1 MLLPLT
7 YGGKGIHYDDVLPPH
22 CERYRI
28 PHTTLNTAILD
39 GLTILMQTA
48 QLPHSQITLTH
59 LLAETPQELEV
70 NGTKPAALLLFALKG
85 KLDIQ
90 VEGSTPVHLQ
100 HVHYNLFRIEKG
112 VAHISLPKG
121 KHILLTIAFDKQYLP
136 QFAANF
142 PHLQAFHN
150 APAHGW
156 QPLYTRHRT
165 IGLDMQRTIGSLR
178 HCAFEGAARDY
189 FLEAKVV
196 ELLMMAL
203 YEAAD
208 KVTPKQIMML
218 KKRDQEMLASAR
230 NLLLENIDEHISTLE
245 LARRIGMND
254 FKLKRGFKQLFGT
267 TIFEFVTAARMEEA
281 KRLLRETDLPIK
293 SIAAGA
299 GYKNMSN
306 FIAAF
311 KRRNGVP
318 PGDFKRKSYQNMV
331 LGV

>member
-7 YGGKGIHYDDVLPPH
+7 YGEQGVQFDNTLPPH

-28 PHTTLNTAILD
+28 AHTTLNATQAP

-59 LLAETPQELEV
+59 LLATDAVELPFQASKQCAV
-70 NGTKPAALLLFALKG
+70 MLFALKG
-85 KLDIQ
+85 KLDFQ
-90 VEGSTPVHLQ
+90 LDQGPAVHLQ
-100 HVHYNLFRIEKG
+100 HVHYNLFRMDKG
-112 VAHISLPKG
+112 AGRLLLPKG
-121 KHILLTIAFDKQYLP
+121 KHILLTIAFDRHYLP
-136 QFAANF
+136 QYSANF
-142 PHLQAFHN
+142 PQLRAFQD
-150 APAHGW
+150 ASATGW
-156 QPLYTRHRT
+156 FPLYARHRT
-165 IGLDMQRTIGSLR
+165 IALEMQRTIGSLR
-178 HCAFEGAARDY
+178 HCAFEGAARNY
-189 FLEAKVV
+189 FMEAKVV
-196 ELLMMAL
+196 ELLMTAL
-203 YEAAD
+203 YE
-208 KVTPKQIMML
+208 TPEHTAPRQVMML
-218 KKRDQEMLASAR
+218 KKRDQEMLASAK

-311 KRRNGVP
+311 KRRNGIP
-318 PGDFKRKSYQNMV
+318 PGDFKRKSYQSML
-331 LGV
+331 LGA

>member
-7 YGGKGIHYDDVLPPH
+7 YGVQGVQFDNVLPPH

-28 PHTTLNTAILD
+28 AHTTLNAARTP

-59 LLAETPQELEV
+59 LLADEPVELPFQASKQCAV
-70 NGTKPAALLLFALKG
+70 MLFALKG
-85 KLDIQ
+85 KLEFQLDQ
-90 VEGSTPVHLQ
+90 GPDVHLQ
-100 HVHYNLFRIEKG
+100 HVHYNLFCMERSSG
-112 VAHISLPKG
+112 HLLLPKG
-121 KHILLTIAFDKQYLP
+121 KHTLLTIAFDRHYLP
-136 QFAANF
+136 QYAANF
-142 PHLQAFHN
+142 PLLQAFQET
-150 APAHGW
+150 PSPGW
-156 QPLYTRHRT
+156 QPLYARHRT
-165 IGLDMQRTIGSLR
+165 IALDMQRTIGSLR

-196 ELLMMAL
+196 ELLMIAL
-203 YEAAD
+203 YE
-208 KVTPKQIMML
+208 TPENTAPRQLMML

-293 SIAAGA
+293 RIAAGA

-311 KRRNGVP
+311 KRRNGIP
-318 PGDFKRKSYQNMV
+318 PGDFKRKSYQMAM
-331 LGV
+331 GA